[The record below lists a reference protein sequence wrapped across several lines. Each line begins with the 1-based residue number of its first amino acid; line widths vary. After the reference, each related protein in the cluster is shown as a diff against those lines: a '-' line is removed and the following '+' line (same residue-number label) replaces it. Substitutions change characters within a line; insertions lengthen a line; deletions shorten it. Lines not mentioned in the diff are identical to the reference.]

1 MFLSHGGFFS
11 ISVRNLE
18 LTLCK
23 NGTVFLGSL
32 LRESPFASDV
42 EFCLVCTMCYNLY
55 FSSFTVVMGGPCRE
69 ECLVGIS
76 ISRDFHLNWHF
87 GEKGKLE
94 PSFVISTFFGALD
107 DSYM

>member
-55 FSSFTVVMGGPCRE
+55 FSSFTVVMGGGPVARNV
-69 ECLVGIS
+69 LWAFPS
-76 ISRDFHLNWHF
+76 
-87 GEKGKLE
+87 LE
-94 PSFVISTFFGALD
+94 TFI
-107 DSYM
+107 